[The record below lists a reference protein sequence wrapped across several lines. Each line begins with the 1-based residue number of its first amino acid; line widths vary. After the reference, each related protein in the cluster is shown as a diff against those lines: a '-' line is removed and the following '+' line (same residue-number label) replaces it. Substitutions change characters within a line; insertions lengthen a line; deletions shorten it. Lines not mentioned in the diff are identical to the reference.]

1 MATALPLAGVCRDRP
16 RHCRIQLCSNGVTGS
31 PAGQRAGAGARE
43 RVLRPVCFDIM
54 CASWMAARTA
64 HERWWRAFWSRSH
77 VRIGAGAN
85 ASKAPDAAQVSMQY
99 ANARYL

>member
-1 MATALPLAGVCRDRP
+1 MVEALNCGEGDARLAE
-16 RHCRIQLCSNGVTGS
+16 
-31 PAGQRAGAGARE
+31 GAV
-43 RVLRPVCFDIM
+43 VLRAWRNGRIFL
-54 CASWMAARTA
+54 

-99 ANARYL
+99 ANARYLQIIQSRGQWPIKFVRPQH